1 MGHEIKWHTWEITIS
16 YVMAKGKAHV
26 VDKEGQE
33 VRFKTHISRCQIF
46 GGL

>member
-1 MGHEIKWHTWEITIS
+1 MKSSGTRGKLPFS